1 MRSLSTAAR
10 EELTCQRKPTHSNQD
25 PAQPKSK
32 YIIFF
37 NLWYLWYQYGID
49 LVYIYYIYIYWS
61 GIYLVTICCL
71 LTGVSET
78 LSNYPHLT
86 ETSTS
91 DLLSWIP
98 RLSPVYWEFDT
109 TGLLCVYI
117 KERGHRGS
125 GHCKDQGPSREDS
138 VSAHWEEFVWR
149 GIIPNRVLCRVL
161 CLPPPPSTRLSL
173 HLLST
178 CDVPGTGH
186 SLLHHPSKITAL
198 EFSQPHGCQT
208 SHRGAPG
215 IA

>member
-1 MRSLSTAAR
+1 MVNQETAAQSLVWEDSTCRRAIKPMCYNYWILRARVPRQEASAMRSLSAAAR
-10 EELTCQRKPTHSNQD
+10 EEHQLTCQRKPTHSNQD

-49 LVYIYYIYIYWS
+49 LVYIYYIDISGIYWS

-71 LTGVSET
+71 LTEVSET
-78 LSNYPHLT
+78 LSNYPHIT

-98 RLSPVYWEFDT
+98 RLSPVYREFDT

-125 GHCKDQGPSREDS
+125 GTARIRDHLESTLFQHTERSLF
-138 VSAHWEEFVWR
+138 EE
-149 GIIPNRVLCRVL
+149 
-161 CLPPPPSTRLSL
+161 
-173 HLLST
+173 
-178 CDVPGTGH
+178 
-186 SLLHHPSKITAL
+186 
-198 EFSQPHGCQT
+198 E
-208 SHRGAPG
+208 
-215 IA
+215 